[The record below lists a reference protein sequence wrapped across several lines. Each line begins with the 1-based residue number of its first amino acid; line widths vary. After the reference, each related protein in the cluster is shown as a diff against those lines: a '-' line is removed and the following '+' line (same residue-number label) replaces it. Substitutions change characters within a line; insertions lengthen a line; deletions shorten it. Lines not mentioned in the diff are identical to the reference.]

1 MNYPGWLTFYLQLN
15 RNEKI
20 NSTSSHLSYIVLLAQ
35 NAIDM
40 YEEER

>member
-1 MNYPGWLTFYLQLN
+1 MNYPGLLTFYLQLN

-20 NSTSSHLSYIVLLAQ
+20 NSTSSHLSFIALLAQ